1 LSPAAGFVLFL
12 LLTLV
17 FIALAVLTGL
27 RALRRAHVPAVAATC
42 ASLAVTIFFA
52 ERLGELYDLGA
63 AGVVAPIHLTLAKVT
78 TLAYLLPLATGVATI
93 LDARRRKLHR
103 RMALC
108 VIALTVLTAATG
120 LTMILLA
127 ERLPA

>member
-12 LLTLV
+12 LLTLA

-27 RALRRAHVPAVAATC
+27 RALRRAHIPAVAATC

-63 AGVVAPIHLTLAKVT
+63 AGIVTPIHLTLAKVT
-78 TLAYLLPLATGVATI
+78 TLAYLLPIATGLATIRAS
-93 LDARRRKLHR
+93 RHRKLHR
-103 RMALC
+103 RMAFS
-108 VIALTVLTAATG
+108 VIALTVLTAGTG